1 MAVDGGED
9 EDSFG
14 MSLRF
19 STRPRSLLL
28 RRTSSCSALPVNQR
42 KASRNSDWACNEG
55 NPPNVLLNNKAPPII
70 LQPLREGVEHISEL
84 VTPDPPCHF
93 CREANSKPVHED
105 CTRLKIV
112 SRGLVRSRDGS
123 HLSPNTQPYISLP
136 SPNIQSAKPTVP
148 GGLSTHDAD
157 DDEDQGSHL
166 HQSGPDCTHLVRR
179 GALVPP
185 KMDPDDDPGGSSMSN
200 DDEGCGSSHLD
211 QSTTSRNSGNN
222 PGSTISSNLEHVGE
236 VPGCG
241 SNTLSVPGSE
251 SSCGHKS
258 TSGRSIPPRRSSV
271 VVIPPM
277 QVCPGD
283 LLVYSKALTHRGNY
297 LELDGSTTSL
307 SNEQDHSHAVTSS
320 SRKSKNTWSLLK
332 LFDRDKKPKSESP
345 GGLEEVLANMSQ
357 SEFTDEQLPRL
368 CGIQWFD
375 FVELVDMERR
385 GRVPWL
391 SNHHH
396 HHQRDLESPRND
408 LPESLKTEMAHDQQP
423 CSDIDGLIG
432 RDQDQ
437 QQLLDSSEDLVTDL
451 VNVSQSGLDTN
462 GSLRSKLAPAH
473 RQRVSRLKR
482 TQSERAPEGGAALHN
497 LKKFGPNGSF
507 SPLAKVVTP
516 LSSRGSS
523 PETKAPDQQSVT
535 SLPIASNVT
544 RQRRHN
550 LVHSMSFTAKDIDPT
565 RRILA
570 SRESL
575 TREQK
580 RIDSVWDLFQ
590 SEIAFLVDHLNVLK
604 HVYME
609 PLKKVQVEGYIM
621 FAEPEVLFG
630 NLDELCCVTYS
641 FCKEFLHLLLNMV
654 EPDGDLPVSNLMI
667 RLFEKGGR
675 ARTLSQA
682 YHRYALNYINA
693 LNYLE
698 SLRRQPE
705 FCEFEK
711 WCNRDPRCK
720 KLQLTDLLV
729 APVHHIMKI
738 PLVIKDIEAKTDTRE
753 EKAIIARVLEM
764 KEASLRELDDKM
776 KWLKNFDR
784 LLEIQRNIVWPSVL
798 ELDPKQYFPEFLK
811 AALSRQPCERL
822 IVSPR
827 RQILMEG
834 PLFLLDSGKP
844 IDMYLIL
851 FDDLLII
858 TRRKKSLSKKKST
871 LTENWGSVRSSM
883 NDSSMKYIVH
893 KQPLSLD
900 RFFIHEVAPQEAIGA
915 KLEHAFILICLNRF
929 QQIVQV
935 HTFQTETETLKN
947 AWLSKLREAQEIWKR
962 TLQTT
967 IFKGSTSSC
976 GDQDILGAQS
986 TTSPEAAKGAP
997 TLL

>member
-1 MAVDGGED
+1 M
-9 EDSFG
+9 
-14 MSLRF
+14 
-19 STRPRSLLL
+19 
-28 RRTSSCSALPVNQR
+28 NQR
-42 KASRNSDWACNEG
+42 KAQHTSDWACNEG
-55 NPPNVLLNNKAPPII
+55 NPPNVILNSRAPPII
-70 LQPLREGVEHISEL
+70 LHSLREGVEHISEL

-93 CREANSKPVHED
+93 CREPTSKPVHED

-148 GGLSTHDAD
+148 GGMSPGMEE
-157 DDEDQGSHL
+157 DED
-166 HQSGPDCTHLVRR
+166 SGPHPEHSTPDCSQLVRR

-185 KMDPDDDPGGSSMSN
+185 KMDPDDEPGGSTSN
-200 DDEGCGSSHLD
+200 DEDYGGVQLQSSCSSSLLGGSLSGHGGISSSNVQDRSSVGSGFGSS
-211 QSTTSRNSGNN
+211 
-222 PGSTISSNLEHVGE
+222 SSK
-236 VPGCG
+236 
-241 SNTLSVPGSE
+241 LSVPRAQLTDGDYT
-251 SSCGHKS
+251 HKS
-258 TSGRSIPPRRSSV
+258 GGGTGGRTFPPRRSSV

-297 LELDGSTTSL
+297 LELNGSTTSL
-307 SNEQDHSHAVTSS
+307 ANEADHNHSVTSS
-320 SRKSKNTWSLLK
+320 TSRKSKNTWSLLK

-345 GGLEEVLANMSQ
+345 GGLEEVLANLTQ
-357 SEFTDEQLPRL
+357 SEYSDEQLPRL
-368 CGIQWFD
+368 CGLQWFD
-375 FVELVDMERR
+375 FVELVDMERK

-391 SNHHH
+391 SNHHS
-396 HHQRDLESPRND
+396 HHQRDLDSPPTD
-408 LPESLKTEMAHDQQP
+408 LPPPDQP
-423 CSDIDGLIG
+423 CSDV
-432 RDQDQ
+432 Q
-437 QQLLDSSEDLVTDL
+437 SESPDDRVADL
-451 VNVSQSGLDTN
+451 VNVSLTGLNNSATP
-462 GSLRSKLAPAH
+462 RSKLAPAH

-482 TQSERAPEGGAALHN
+482 TQSERTSDMASSVGALR
-497 LKKFGPNGSF
+497 KFGPNGTSA
-507 SPLAKVVTP
+507 LAALNP
-516 LSSRGSS
+516 DSSRGSS
-523 PETKAPDQQSVT
+523 PETPTRSTPDST
-535 SLPIASNVT
+535 SADQVGTNRNSIAGVRRSN
-544 RQRRHN
+544 
-550 LVHSMSFTAKDIDPT
+550 LIHSMSFTAKELEAT
-565 RRILA
+565 SRFVT

-580 RIDSVWDLFQ
+580 RIESVWDLFQ
-590 SEIAFLVDHLNVLK
+590 SEVAFLLDHLNVLK

-609 PLKKVQVEGYIM
+609 PLKKVQVEGHIM

-641 FCKEFLHLLLNMV
+641 FCKEFLHLLLNLV
-654 EPDGDLPVSNLMI
+654 EPDGDLPVPNLML
-667 RLFEKGGR
+667 RLFDKGGK

-738 PLVIKDIEAKTDTRE
+738 PLVIKDIEAKTDTVE
-753 EKAIIARVLEM
+753 EKAIIIKVLEM

-844 IDMYLIL
+844 ADMYLIL

-858 TRRKKSLSKKKST
+858 TRRKKALSKKKST
-871 LTENWGSVRSSM
+871 LTENWGSVRGGI

-900 RFFIHEVAPQEAIGA
+900 RFFIHEVAAQEALGA
-915 KLEHAFILICLNRF
+915 KLDHAFILICLNRF

-935 HTFQTETETLKN
+935 HTFQAETEVLKN
-947 AWLSKLREAQEIWKR
+947 AWLTKLREAQEIWKR

-967 IFKGSTSSC
+967 IFKGSTIGC
-976 GDQDILGAQS
+976 GSGVPAGGGN
-986 TTSPEAAKGAP
+986 TSPEAAKGAP
-997 TLL
+997 ALFS